1 MNIKKYF
8 REVLNELSENEK
20 RINEKD
26 WNIFIKEIL
35 KSRHVFI
42 TGKGRSGLIAS
53 AFANRLLHLGIS
65 VSVVGEITNPHTQ
78 KGDLL
83 IVVSGSGNTT
93 SLLELVKTA
102 KENEVKTVLITSNN
116 SPKIGELVDQ
126 ILILSG
132 TSSKSE
138 KTSNSLSIQPMGTSF
153 EQLVFLIF
161 DSLILS
167 IMDFKHMTSDM
178 MFLNHANL
186 E

>member
-1 MNIKKYF
+1 MNIKKNF
-8 REVLNELSENEK
+8 RAILNELSENEK
-20 RINEKD
+20 RINDKD
-26 WNIFIKEIL
+26 WNVFIENIL

-65 VSVVGEITNPHTQ
+65 VSVVGEITTPHTQ
-78 KGDLL
+78 NGDLL
-83 IVVSGSGNTT
+83 IVVSGSGSTT
-93 SLLELVKTA
+93 SLFELVKIA
-102 KENEVKTVLITSNN
+102 RRNKVKTVLITSNR
-116 SPKIGELVDQ
+116 SSIIGEIVDQ
-126 ILILSG
+126 TLILSG

-138 KTSNSLSIQPMGTSF
+138 KASNSLSIQPMGTSF

-161 DSLILS
+161 DSVVLS
-167 IMDFKHMTSDM
+167 IMNFKHMTSDM

>member
-93 SLLELVKTA
+93 SLLELVKIA

>member
-65 VSVVGEITNPHTQ
+65 VSVKI
-78 KGDLL
+78 
-83 IVVSGSGNTT
+83 
-93 SLLELVKTA
+93 A